1 MRLRYQLCTRG
12 NKEELL
18 TALQLDGAETINTQS
33 KLQQRVKSIV
43 VRLKGNRGRQINR
56 LALIRFAVEV
66 GIAEV
71 FVRSASANP
80 CTIRRPTLLTE
91 DKVILISSEQ
101 CLGSAKLVW
110 VMSEARPQTLTGLID
125 RDYSR
130 RPIDAIHY
138 LLPPPSTNCCQQV
151 SFKLHSRSILVD
163 LSTSHTRDSPSSR
176 ATHIL
181 FL

>member
-1 MRLRYQLCTRG
+1 MVKPLRLHYQLCTRG

-71 FVRSASANP
+71 FVVSRVRSASVNP
-80 CTIRRPTLLTE
+80 CTIRRINTVPSRPRLLTE
-91 DKVILISSEQ
+91 DKV
-101 CLGSAKLVW
+101 
-110 VMSEARPQTLTGLID
+110 
-125 RDYSR
+125 
-130 RPIDAIHY
+130 
-138 LLPPPSTNCCQQV
+138 
-151 SFKLHSRSILVD
+151 F
-163 LSTSHTRDSPSSR
+163 
-176 ATHIL
+176 
-181 FL
+181 

>member
-1 MRLRYQLCTRG
+1 MWELTLEMYLNSYKFYQISIWSDYKLVKPLGLRYQFCTRG

-43 VRLKGNRGRQINR
+43 VRLKGNRGRQRQINR

-80 CTIRRPTLLTE
+80 CTDT
-91 DKVILISSEQ
+91 
-101 CLGSAKLVW
+101 
-110 VMSEARPQTLTGLID
+110 
-125 RDYSR
+125 
-130 RPIDAIHY
+130 
-138 LLPPPSTNCCQQV
+138 
-151 SFKLHSRSILVD
+151 VD
-163 LSTSHTRDSPSSR
+163 WG
-176 ATHIL
+176 
-181 FL
+181 

>member
-1 MRLRYQLCTRG
+1 MHKRQQRG
-12 NKEELL
+12 IIDSV
-18 TALQLDGAETINTQS
+18 TVRRSRDDYTQS

-91 DKVILISSEQ
+91 DKV
-101 CLGSAKLVW
+101 
-110 VMSEARPQTLTGLID
+110 
-125 RDYSR
+125 
-130 RPIDAIHY
+130 
-138 LLPPPSTNCCQQV
+138 
-151 SFKLHSRSILVD
+151 F
-163 LSTSHTRDSPSSR
+163 
-176 ATHIL
+176 
-181 FL
+181 

>member
-1 MRLRYQLCTRG
+1 MVKPLRLHYQLCTRG

-71 FVRSASANP
+71 LVVSRVRSASVNP
-80 CTIRRPTLLTE
+80 CTIRRINTEPSWPRLLTE
-91 DKVILISSEQ
+91 DKV
-101 CLGSAKLVW
+101 
-110 VMSEARPQTLTGLID
+110 
-125 RDYSR
+125 
-130 RPIDAIHY
+130 
-138 LLPPPSTNCCQQV
+138 
-151 SFKLHSRSILVD
+151 F
-163 LSTSHTRDSPSSR
+163 
-176 ATHIL
+176 
-181 FL
+181 